1 LSSDIAS
8 TLRVLEINDSDLL
21 KPTARPDEL
30 VLVQGFF
37 EELKRVRAK

>member
-1 LSSDIAS
+1 
-8 TLRVLEINDSDLL
+8 LRLLEINDCDPL

-37 EELKRVRAK
+37 EELKRVRPK